1 MTYADMKAKARA
13 LGTCLRKVHGIGQ
26 REKIAIWAGNST
38 DWIIA
43 DQACAAFN
51 FTSVSVY
58 DTLGPDAASFIIA
71 DSGAQVVVVEAK
83 TLQRL
88 PDALEDEVYAKN
100 PGGDV
105 KVVVYFGKGDL
116 EAKATLEK
124 KGIAVISIDDA
135 IREHL
140 AALVPDTPPTP
151 KDVVTLMNTS
161 GTTGNPKGVM
171 ILHSN
176 VVASIGMLRCT
187 PSVKLK
193 RDDVHL
199 SYLPLAHIFERSCV
213 AALLYCGA
221 VVSVASNGSKALL
234 ADLSVIKPTMFLGVP
249 KVYENVR
256 DAVQRKMVGFKKTL
270 FERAMAAKIADLD
283 TGCGYSKIW
292 DILVFSKTKLALG
305 GRVRF
310 CVTGGAP
317 ISKETLQFVQCALGS
332 VVQGYGATETYA
344 VSSLTMTFARVGPP
358 SGSVAFR
365 LVDVPEM
372 NYFSGPEDEYRDK
385 ARAAFD
391 SGKNKYGGEVWIGGS
406 SVTAGYCDPSVNGLK
421 PGLPTNGM
429 KKKTDEDFFKEGNWW
444 FKTGDIGLWDERG
457 CMKIVDRRK
466 NLFKTSL
473 GEYVPVEEV
482 EKSYQDLCSLCE
494 RSSTP
499 TSHQCSRRS
508 TPTGQ
513 RTTFS
518 PDLCPEFKKQEI

>member
-13 LGTCLRKVHGIGQ
+13 LGTCLRKVHGNGQ

-105 KVVVYFGKGDL
+105 KVVVFFGKGDL

-124 KGIAVISIDDA
+124 KGIAVVSIDDA

-151 KDVVTLMNTS
+151 KDVVTLMKTS
-161 GTTGNPKGVM
+161 GTTGNSKGVM

-199 SYLPLAHIFERSCV
+199 IYLPLAHIFELSCV

-234 ADLSVIKPTMFLGVP
+234 ADLSVIKPTMFLGAP
-249 KVYENVR
+249 KENENER
-256 DAVQRKMVGFKKTL
+256 DAEQRKMVGFKKTL

-283 TGCGYSKIW
+283 TGCGYSKIL

-332 VVQGYGATETYA
+332 VVQGYGATETCA
-344 VSSLTMTFARVGPP
+344 VSF
-358 SGSVAFR
+358 
-365 LVDVPEM
+365 
-372 NYFSGPEDEYRDK
+372 
-385 ARAAFD
+385 
-391 SGKNKYGGEVWIGGS
+391 
-406 SVTAGYCDPSVNGLK
+406 
-421 PGLPTNGM
+421 
-429 KKKTDEDFFKEGNWW
+429 
-444 FKTGDIGLWDERG
+444 
-457 CMKIVDRRK
+457 
-466 NLFKTSL
+466 
-473 GEYVPVEEV
+473 
-482 EKSYQDLCSLCE
+482 
-494 RSSTP
+494 
-499 TSHQCSRRS
+499 
-508 TPTGQ
+508 
-513 RTTFS
+513 
-518 PDLCPEFKKQEI
+518 